1 MSEQNQELILT
12 IDMKKNRIR
21 VNRQTLAA
29 IGMPNSILLLV
40 DPQEMSIAV
49 KGTNRIEKQTDS
61 QTIVLRL
68 KNRSRSIEVYSHA
81 LVTQLR
87 ILEPKL
93 KVTGVYHLRGR
104 AFPVECIA
112 VFSLQSAEPVS
123 V

>member
-40 DPQEMSIAV
+40 NPQEMTIAI
-49 KGTNRIEKQTDS
+49 KGTERIEKQTDS
-61 QTIVLRL
+61 QTIVFRR
-68 KNRSRSIEVYSHA
+68 KNRSRSIEVYSYL
-81 LVTQLR
+81 LVTELR
-87 ILEPKL
+87 KLEPKL
-93 KVTGVYHLRGR
+93 KATETYHLQGKAYPEER
-104 AFPVECIA
+104 IA
-112 VFSLQSAEPVS
+112 VFSLQSAKPVS

>member
-40 DPQEMSIAV
+40 DPREMSIAV
-49 KGTNRIEKQTDS
+49 KGTNRLEKQTDS
-61 QTIVLRL
+61 QMIQFRQ

-93 KVTGVYHLRGR
+93 KVTEVYHLRGR
-104 AFPVECIA
+104 AFPVESIA

>member
-1 MSEQNQELILT
+1 MSELNQEVILT

-40 DPQEMSIAV
+40 NPQEMSIAV
-49 KGTNRIEKQTDS
+49 KGTDRIEKRTDS
-61 QTIVLRL
+61 QMIVLRL
-68 KNRSRSIEVYSHA
+68 KNRRRSIEVYSHA

-93 KVTGVYHLRGR
+93 KVTEVYHLHGK
-104 AFPVECIA
+104 AFPEESIA
-112 VFSLQSAEPVS
+112 VFPLRSAESVS
-123 V
+123 A